1 MPRRSTAIVVLG
13 LVAFLL
19 TGCRRGGSPP
29 KTFDEEVRDFV
40 TPTYAEGV
48 SYETARAL
56 GPRAEPILLQ
66 LLDRPD
72 MRASRSNI
80 VVTLGIF
87 GSPQA
92 VQRIITTIE
101 AGSGVLPADEVQTR
115 MDAVVAL
122 GYAANVAADATAINY
137 LLAGA
142 DSAYWTPPRIRWT
155 LPGGGVPADRLR
167 ARAIS
172 ALGLS
177 GKSDA
182 HQMLLTLQK
191 AGGGGRGGQPGREQ
205 ELIAESIKTNEYIAQ
220 NGLTKYYETHSR
232 R

>member
-1 MPRRSTAIVVLG
+1 MPRRSTAFVVLG
-13 LVAFLL
+13 LVAFLV
-19 TGCRRGGSPP
+19 TGCSRSGSPP

-40 TPTYAEGV
+40 TPIYAEGV
-48 SYETARAL
+48 SYEMARAL

-80 VVTLGIF
+80 VVTLGIL
-87 GSPQA
+87 GSPAA
-92 VQRIITTIE
+92 VQRIITVLE
-101 AGSGVLPADEVQTR
+101 ADAGALAADEVQTR

-142 DSAYWTPPRIRWT
+142 DLAYWTPPRIKWT
-155 LPGGGVPADRLR
+155 LPGGGVPAGRLR

-177 GKSDA
+177 GKDNA
-182 HQMLLTLQK
+182 HQRLLQLQK
-191 AGGGGRGGQPGREQ
+191 SGGGGGGQPSREQ
-205 ELIAESIKTNEYIAQ
+205 ELIAESIRTNEYVAQ

>member
-1 MPRRSTAIVVLG
+1 MLKAFRTRWRARS
-13 LVAFLL
+13 
-19 TGCRRGGSPP
+19 
-29 KTFDEEVRDFV
+29 
-40 TPTYAEGV
+40 
-48 SYETARAL
+48 AREL
-56 GPRAEPILLQ
+56 NRSCCK

-80 VVTLGIF
+80 VVTLGIL

-101 AGSGVLPADEVQTR
+101 AGAGVLPADEVQTR

-122 GYAANVAADATAINY
+122 GYAANVAADATAIDY

-142 DSAYWTPPRIRWT
+142 GLGLLDTATDQMDSAGWRSA
-155 LPGGGVPADRLR
+155 GGPSAR
-167 ARAIS
+167 ARDQCAGVVREKRCAS
-172 ALGLS
+172 R
-177 GKSDA
+177 
-182 HQMLLTLQK
+182 LLQLQK
-191 AGGGGRGGQPGREQ
+191 SGGGGGGQPSREQ